1 MIETILIFEDRPIEL
16 DAHLARLE
24 TSVRAVYG
32 EAAPNAR
39 ELILGRAR
47 GGGLGRMRLTLSP
60 VGRGGFSSAV
70 VVAAFDPRNVFPTGP
85 FTSELTTMTVDR
97 GYGEHKWADR
107 ALLSRAEAAAAP
119 AAVPLLVSED
129 GTVLE
134 ASRANVFA
142 VRDGRLLT
150 PPLDGNIL
158 PGIARSG
165 VIDLAGDWGIEVG
178 EWHFDLAALR
188 NSDEVFLTGSL
199 RGIEPVRALDGET
212 LFREGP
218 VTTELA
224 AGLRQRWF
232 GPWL

>member
-1 MIETILIFEDRPIEL
+1 VIETILVFEDRPIEL

-32 EAAPNAR
+32 EDAPNTR

-47 GGGLGRMRLTLSP
+47 GGGLGRMRLTVAP
-60 VGRGGFSSAV
+60 VGRGGFSSAI
-70 VVAAFDPRNVFPTGP
+70 VVAAFDPHNVFPTGP
-85 FTSELTTMTVDR
+85 FTSELTSMTVDR

-107 ALLSRAEAAAAP
+107 ALLSRAEAAAP
-119 AAVPLLVSED
+119 AAVPLMVSED

-165 VIDLAGDWGIEVG
+165 VIDLAGDWGIEVSQG
-178 EWHFDLAALR
+178 RFDLAALR

-199 RGIEPVRALDGET
+199 RGVEPVRALDGET
-212 LFREGP
+212 LFGEGP

-224 AGLRQRWF
+224 AALRQRWF
-232 GPWL
+232 GAWL